1 MSWRRNGLYFSFN
14 REAISVCAP
23 ADSGVY
29 ILYNLND
36 PVFVGEST
44 NIQAALFKHEDDTD
58 LRSGPHRP
66 TGFTFETCSARK
78 RKQKA
83 DDLIER
89 LRPVLQTQV
98 SLPEATL
105 VTDDAAESEFPLDGL
120 DPSDPD
126 DVEEFSAHE
135 RDSRPTA
142 RRRFKSGWAQAVTLS
157 AAFLASVAVSFYLGT
172 IAGAR
177 MQARARPEVEP
188 TFAWMPLVS
197 PAPQVSIDLDD
208 TGFPALDR
216 IGEIAIQIPGWTAT
230 PTEAQWAAAK
240 WERLASGAPQS
251 NPGAEA
257 ADHIKLKAT
266 ENSPAVQLAGGAAT
280 TKKWSVQISAAPAK
294 DIADELAERLTSSG
308 YNSYVLQ
315 AHVNGLTY
323 YRVRVGH
330 AANQEEAEALRQ
342 SLTHEQGYHDAFL
355 VRD

>member
-44 NIQAALFKHEDDTD
+44 NIQEALLNHEHDTE

-98 SLPEATL
+98 SLPEATP
-105 VTDDAAESEFPLDGL
+105 VTDDAAESEFPVDGL

-135 RDSRPTA
+135 RDSRPMA

-157 AAFLASVAVSFYLGT
+157 VAFLAGVAVSFYLGT
-172 IAGAR
+172 IAGAK

-208 TGFPALDR
+208 KGFPALDR
-216 IGEIAIQIPGWTAT
+216 IGEITIQIPGWTAT
-230 PTEAQWAAAK
+230 PTEVQWAAAN
-240 WERLASGAPQS
+240 WDRLVPGAPQS

-257 ADHIKLKAT
+257 ADQIKHKAA
-266 ENSPAVQLAGGAAT
+266 ENFPAVQLAGGAET

-294 DIADELAERLTSSG
+294 DIADALAERLTSSG
-308 YNSYVLQ
+308 YNSYVVQ
-315 AHVNGLTY
+315 AHVNGQTY
-323 YRVRVGH
+323 FRVRVGH
-330 AANQEEAEALRQ
+330 VADHEEAESLRQ
-342 SLTHEQGYHDAFL
+342 SLTREQGYRDAFL

>member
-44 NIQAALFKHEDDTD
+44 NIQEALLNHEVDSD

-89 LRPVLQTQV
+89 LRPVLQAQV
-98 SLPEATL
+98 SLPEATS
-105 VTDDAAESEFPLDGL
+105 VTDNAAESEFPLDGL

-135 RDSRPTA
+135 RDSRPMA
-142 RRRFKSGWAQAVTLS
+142 RRRFKSGWPQAVTLS
-157 AAFLASVAVSFYLGT
+157 AVFVASVAVSFYLGT
-172 IAGAR
+172 IAGAK

-197 PAPQVSIDLDD
+197 PAQQVSIDLDD
-208 TGFPALDR
+208 KGFPALDR

-230 PTEAQWAAAK
+230 PTEVQLAAANA
-240 WERLASGAPQS
+240 ERLVSGAPQS
-251 NPGAEA
+251 NSGAEA
-257 ADHIKLKAT
+257 AAQIKLKAA
-266 ENSPAVQLAGGAAT
+266 ENSPAVQLAGGAET

-294 DIADELAERLTSSG
+294 DIAEALAERLTTSG
-308 YNSYVLQ
+308 YESYVVQ
-315 AHVNGLTY
+315 AEVNGQTY
-323 YRVRVGH
+323 FRVRVGH
-330 AANQEEAEALRQ
+330 VADHEEAESLRQ
-342 SLTHEQGYHDAFL
+342 SLTREQGYRDAFL